1 MRVPA
6 EPVRAQPAGFAG
18 PPHLRSLMES
28 EPVES
33 GDAFEIVR
41 LVGGLVGRIAEV
53 STEVAGNLA
62 AIRERIRAAC
72 TRAGRDPGGVK
83 LVAVTKKVPVERIRE
98 GIEAGIDIVG
108 ENYIQEAKRKREAL
122 PGFPVCWH
130 CIGHLQTNKVK
141 TAIECCD
148 WIETLDRE
156 ALAIE
161 LDRRA
166 ESAGRKVPVLIQVNI
181 GGEETK
187 SGVLP
192 DELSSFFKLVS
203 GFDWLDVRGLMALP
217 PFFDQPERVR
227 PYFRQMRELL
237 DMLRQKSLWPE
248 RLAELSMG
256 MSGDFEAAVEEGATL
271 VRIGTALFGS
281 RSKEE

>member
-1 MRVPA
+1 M
-6 EPVRAQPAGFAG
+6 
-18 PPHLRSLMES
+18 
-28 EPVES
+28 
-33 GDAFEIVR
+33 
-41 LVGGLVGRIAEV
+41 GRIAEV

-72 TRAGRDPGGVK
+72 ARAGRDTEGVK
-83 LVAVTKKVPVERIRE
+83 LVGVTKTVPVERIRE

-108 ENYIQEAKRKREAL
+108 ENYIQEAKKKREVLAGL
-122 PGFPVCWH
+122 PVCWH

-166 ESAGRKVPVLIQVNI
+166 EIAGRKVPVLIQVNI

-237 DMLRQKSLWPE
+237 DMLRQESLWPE

-256 MSGDFEAAVEEGATL
+256 MSGDFEAAIEEGATL

-281 RSKEE
+281 RNKEE

>member
-1 MRVPA
+1 M
-6 EPVRAQPAGFAG
+6 
-18 PPHLRSLMES
+18 
-28 EPVES
+28 
-33 GDAFEIVR
+33 
-41 LVGGLVGRIAEV
+41 GRIAEV

-72 TRAGRDPGGVK
+72 TRAGRDPGEVK
-83 LVAVTKKVPVERIRE
+83 LVGVTKTVPVERIRE

-108 ENYIQEAKRKREAL
+108 ENYIQEAKRKREVLA
-122 PGFPVCWH
+122 GFPVCWH

-166 ESAGRKVPVLIQVNI
+166 EIAGRKVPVLIQVNI

-187 SGVLP
+187 SGVRP
-192 DELSSFFKLVS
+192 DELSSFFKLVC
-203 GFDWLDVRGLMALP
+203 GFDWLDVRGLMAIP

-256 MSGDFEAAVEEGATL
+256 MSGDFEAAIEEGATL
-271 VRIGTALFGS
+271 VRIGTALFGN